1 MANSKISDLTELTS
15 AADADVLAIV
25 DDSATETKKITF
37 ANLASSISVGSTT
50 ELQFTG
56 TNITGSTIAKGKAVY
71 ISGAQGNDTTIAL
84 ADNSA
89 AATMPAFGITKEEI
103 ANNASGVV
111 VLAGTLASVNTV
123 AYSEGDELYVS
134 TSGDLTDTK
143 PTGTALIQ
151 KIAKVAK
158 AAASGS
164 LVVTGAGRTNDLPN
178 LANDYLWVGDANG
191 VPAQVQGPNANGELL
206 IGGTS
211 GLSAATLTA
220 GSNVTITNG
229 DGTITIASTGTGSG
243 ISAVVDDTTPQL
255 GGNLDV
261 QGFEIN
267 TATTNGNVTLD
278 PNGTGFVE
286 LKGNQDAG
294 GTNPGTIRF
303 NCEQNSHGVTVKGPA
318 HSAAA
323 TYTLTLPTAD
333 GTTNQPMVTDGSGQ
347 LSFSDTIVVDG
358 FTANDT
364 GQGSIQASGNDL
376 LDGTL
381 KITCSATAAYALA
394 IYDDTD
400 TFKLALTGAGQV
412 NGVTFFA
419 SSWVHGATIRVGGSL
434 NSPSYTL
441 SSSDGLAGRP
451 LSTDGAG
458 DVAFN
463 SSITCDVTGD
473 LTGNVDGTELEV
485 VTQTTAV
492 DAAGEAEGTIVK
504 FGTGTLVAGQVY
516 THASG
521 AWVAVDADAQT
532 TTEGLLGMALGT
544 SPTTNGLLVHGVG
557 YLSHDPGTAGDV
569 LYVDVTTAGYLT
581 ATQPATTG
589 QFVRVA
595 GYCLADNKVFF
606 SPSQDFIEIG

>member
-37 ANLASSISVGSTT
+37 ANLASSITVGSTT

-56 TNITGSTIAKGKAVY
+56 TNITGTAIAKGKAVY

-111 VLAGTLASVNTV
+111 VLAGTLASINTV

-164 LVVTGAGRTNDLPN
+164 LIVTGAGRTNDLPN

-191 VPAQVQGPNANGELL
+191 VPAQVEGPNANGELL

-220 GSNVTITNG
+220 GSGVTITNG
-229 DGTITIASTGTGSG
+229 DGSITITATGTGG

-267 TATTNGNVTLD
+267 TATTNGNITLD

-303 NCEQNSHGVTVKGPA
+303 NCELNSHGVTVKGPA

-364 GQGSIQASGNDL
+364 GQGSIQASGNGL

-381 KITCSATAAYALA
+381 KLTASATAPYALA
-394 IYDDTD
+394 ICDSTD
-400 TFKLALTGAGQV
+400 TLKMTLNPTGLVNAVQV
-412 NGVTFFA
+412 YG
-419 SSWVHGATIRVGGSL
+419 SSWVHGSEIRVGGSL
-434 NSPSYTL
+434 NFPEYTL
-441 SSSDGLAGRP
+441 TDTDGTAGRP

-458 DVAFN
+458 DVSFN

-569 LYVDVTTAGYLT
+569 LYVSATAGQVT
-581 ATQPATTG
+581 GTQPSTTG

-595 GYCLADNKVFF
+595 GYCLANNKVFF

>member
-1 MANSKISDLTELTS
+1 MANSKISELTELTS
-15 AADADVLAIV
+15 ADNADVLAIV
-25 DDSATETKKITF
+25 DDSASETKKITF
-37 ANLASSISVGSTT
+37 ANLTSSITVGSAS

-56 TNITGSTIAKGKAVY
+56 LNNTGSTISKGKAVY
-71 ISGAQGNDTTIAL
+71 ISGAVGNDTSIAL
-84 ADNSA
+84 ADNTSA
-89 AATMPAFGITKEEI
+89 STMAAFGIVKTDI
-103 ANNASGVV
+103 ANGDTGIVVISGQVASI
-111 VLAGTLASVNTV
+111 NTV
-123 AYSEGDELYVS
+123 AFSEGDELYVG

-151 KIAKVAK
+151 KVAKVAK
-158 AAASGS
+158 AAASGTI
-164 LVVTGAGRTNDLPN
+164 VVTGAGRTNDVPN
-178 LANDYLWVGDANG
+178 I
-191 VPAQVQGPNANGELL
+191 PADHVWKGNVSNVATPTRFSFLSLVDTPASIGTAGQVVAVNSGATALEFTTIAGTGTVTSVDVA
-206 IGGTS
+206 GGTGLTSS
-211 GLSAATLTA
+211 GGPVTSSGTITVDLDDTAVTA
-220 GSNVTITNG
+220 GSYTNADITVDAQGRITAAANG
-229 DGTITIASTGTGSG
+229 TAG

-261 QGFEIN
+261 QSFEIN
-267 TATTNGNVTLD
+267 TATTNGNITLD

-286 LKGNQDAG
+286 LKGNQDAA
-294 GTNPGTIRF
+294 GTNPGALRF
-303 NCEQNSHGVTVKGPA
+303 NCEQNTHGVTVKGPA

-333 GTTNQPMVTDGSGQ
+333 GSTNQPMVTDGSGQ
-347 LSFSDTIVVDG
+347 LSF
-358 FTANDT
+358 
-364 GQGSIQASGNDL
+364 
-376 LDGTL
+376 
-381 KITCSATAAYALA
+381 
-394 IYDDTD
+394 
-400 TFKLALTGAGQV
+400 
-412 NGVTFFA
+412 A
-419 SSWVHGATIRVGGSL
+419 SSVTA
-434 NSPSYTL
+434 
-441 SSSDGLAGRP
+441 
-451 LSTDGAG
+451 
-458 DVAFN
+458 
-463 SSITCDVTGD
+463 DVTGD

-569 LYVDVTTAGYLT
+569 LYISATAGQVT
-581 ATQPATTG
+581 GTQPSTTG

-606 SPSQDFIEIG
+606 SPSQDFIEVG